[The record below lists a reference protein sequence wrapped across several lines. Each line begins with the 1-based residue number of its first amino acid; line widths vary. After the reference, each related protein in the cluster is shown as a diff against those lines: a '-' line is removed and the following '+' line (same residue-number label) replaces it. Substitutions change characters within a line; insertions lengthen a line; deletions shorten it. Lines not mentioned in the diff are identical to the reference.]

1 MNARSNSRRLTSIP
15 IISTILVVV
24 LIAWASFAKL
34 DQVSRASAQIIPA
47 GRTQLIQ
54 SAEGGVIDKI
64 FVREGDLVKRGQVL
78 VTLDSAKLLAA
89 VTEGESKVASL
100 KGTLARIEAEPRI
113 TAAAACTAAASARPP
128 QRPAERRWRPAAAW
142 APPLQLQTVARA
154 RWGR

>member
-1 MNARSNSRRLTSIP
+1 MNVRSNSRRLTSIP

-64 FVREGDLVKRGQVL
+64 FVRR
-78 VTLDSAKLLAA
+78 
-89 VTEGESKVASL
+89 
-100 KGTLARIEAEPRI
+100 
-113 TAAAACTAAASARPP
+113 
-128 QRPAERRWRPAAAW
+128 
-142 APPLQLQTVARA
+142 
-154 RWGR
+154 